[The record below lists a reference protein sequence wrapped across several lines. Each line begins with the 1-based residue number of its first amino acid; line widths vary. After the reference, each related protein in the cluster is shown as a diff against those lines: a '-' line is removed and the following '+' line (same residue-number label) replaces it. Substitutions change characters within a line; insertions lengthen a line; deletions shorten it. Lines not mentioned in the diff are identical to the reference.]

1 MNLPEEF
8 LKRMKSLLGGD
19 FDKFLDAFMKEP
31 VRALRV
37 NTKKISV
44 EDFLSLA
51 DVNLTPIPF
60 CEEGFYF
67 ECDRIGNEPHH
78 HAGAFYVQEP
88 AAMSAVECIDIDPDW
103 KILDLCAS
111 PGGKSTQAAAK
122 LSERGLIVS
131 NEIDSA
137 RKKILN
143 SNIERLGIKNA
154 VITSTDSKNL
164 AAEYPRFF
172 DLVIVDAPCS
182 GEGMMRKNDLA
193 ISEWSTQNIEMCAKR
208 QAEILENAERTVK
221 EDGYLLYSTCTF
233 APEENELQIYNFLV
247 KHPEYE
253 LIPVNKRVSDSTA
266 DGIIPDGVDCPSLS
280 LCRRF
285 YPHIS
290 PGEGQFMALLHKSG
304 SHSDDEVTVSAKK
317 GKSKKEKPQKGG
329 RAASSEQDRKTI
341 NAFLSDT
348 LADEVFS
355 AIGSELFVIEGD
367 NGDYYLCPACLRGQT
382 PPSFCIS
389 YGVPIGNLQKG
400 RVVPHHNFF
409 MAYGEMMKRK
419 ICLSSRA
426 DAELI
431 GKYLHGDTIEWSEFD
446 TAKKNGYGAVLI
458 DGCTVG
464 GIKSVDGVAKN
475 LYPKGLRI

>member
-8 LKRMKSLLGGD
+8 LERMRSLLGKD
-19 FDKFLDAFMKEP
+19 FDKFLEAFMKEP

-44 EDFLSLA
+44 EDFLSSVGLDLA
-51 DVNLTPIPF
+51 PIPF
-60 CEEGFYF
+60 CAEGFYF
-67 ECDRIGNEPHH
+67 ESDRIGGEPYH

-88 AAMSAVECIDIDPDW
+88 AAMSAVECIDINPDW

-131 NEIDSA
+131 NEIVSSRA
-137 RKKILN
+137 QILN

-154 VITSTDSKNL
+154 VVTSTDSKNL

-193 ISEWSTQNIEMCAKR
+193 ISEWSIQNIELCAAR
-208 QAEILENAERTVK
+208 QAEILETAERTVK

-233 APEENELQIYNFLV
+233 APEENELQVYNFLV

-266 DGIIPDGVDCPSLS
+266 DGILPDGVDCPSLS

-304 SHSDDEVTVSAKK
+304 SFGDEMTVSVK
-317 GKSKKEKPQKGG
+317 KSKRDKEQKGG
-329 RAASSEQDRKTI
+329 KSAYSEQDRRII
-341 NAFLSDT
+341 NAFLSDI
-348 LADEVFS
+348 LADEVLGTLD
-355 AIGSELFVIEGD
+355 AELFIVGGE
-367 NGDYYLCPACLRGQT
+367 NGEYYLCPSCLAGRT
-382 PPSFCIS
+382 PPSFCTS
-389 YGVPIGNLQKG
+389 YGVPIGSVQKG
-400 RVVPHHNFF
+400 RVVPHHNLF
-409 MAYGEMMKRK
+409 MAYGDVMKRK
-419 ICLSSRA
+419 INLSSRE
-426 DAELI
+426 DSELI
-431 GKYLHGDTIEWSEFD
+431 AKYLHGDTIEWNAFATD
-446 TAKKNGYGAVLI
+446 RKNGYGAVLI
-458 DGCTVG
+458 DGCAVG

-475 LYPKGLRI
+475 LYPKGLRR